1 MHTIHHVFAQSIS
14 FDRIF
19 KKLGIFYNLKKMYI
33 DSNSFIN
40 IMLQLNSNQDINEN
54 ESGRCNQ
61 SHTLFVGA
69 RQQQMVPTISEMQ
82 H

>member
-1 MHTIHHVFAQSIS
+1 
-14 FDRIF
+14 
-19 KKLGIFYNLKKMYI
+19 MYL

-40 IMLQLNSNQDINEN
+40 IMLPLNSNQDINEY

-61 SHTLFVGA
+61 SHTLLVGA

-82 H
+82 HLKFSQNLQLMFETVLTE

>member
-1 MHTIHHVFAQSIS
+1 
-14 FDRIF
+14 
-19 KKLGIFYNLKKMYI
+19 MYI

-82 H
+82 HLKFSQNLQLMFETVLTELQGLSDN